1 MTMKSDFTIQV
12 ATWTNDRRELRF
24 VREQVF
30 ILEQQVPEELE
41 WDGLDTHAVH
51 LLARDQAGNPIGTV
65 RMLGDGHVG
74 RMAVLTRWRDRGVG
88 SALLKTIIAT
98 AHSVGMERI
107 FLDAQVQAIGFYERF
122 GFVAEGEEFMDA
134 GIPHRHMTLALHGE
148 VT

>member
-1 MTMKSDFTIQV
+1 MKSDFTIHV

-74 RMAVLTRWRDRGVG
+74 RMAVVAPWRDRGVG

-122 GFVAEGEEFMDA
+122 GFIAEGDEFMDA
-134 GIPHRHMTLALHGE
+134 GIPHRHMTLVLGE
-148 VT
+148 VS